1 MNKKNFIKGLLFGL
15 AIFVVKSPGQGNF
28 FSINSPQEE
37 ANAII
42 DSTLSQI
49 DTCIQLHQYAQAIIP
64 IFQLIEYYND
74 TEDYLHMHQYRF
86 LLARI
91 YFILGWYQKAL
102 ANLEYCQVYFR
113 QNERKVDLVRTYH
126 FLSLV
131 YYKLQNQEMASYFL
145 GQCELENPDKN
156 NPLCVHEHMMLNAVI
171 KVGLNDSLSKFDLSK
186 VIKFA
191 KTNAI
196 VDLQFQ
202 SYMFL
207 GDYYK
212 ARNNPIQAC
221 IAYSKSHELTLEM
234 GYLEDIKKLDMSLYD
249 CLKAQGKHEESSN
262 YLLQYIAVND
272 SLNTLKH
279 NENLN
284 KNIAKYEQ
292 KELREER
299 IDLAKNQ
306 RLFELKSRRSN
317 FTLYSLLFSIGAILI
332 GGYLVILFYQQ
343 KLNATNIIHKQNEQ
357 INQQKIKEL
366 ESTLHLQ
373 TMESM
378 ITGQED
384 ERERIAKDLHD
395 SLGGLLSTIKLRFDK
410 LESDSKHNGENNE
423 FNKVHELID
432 IACSEVRNI
441 AHDLKPGALEEL
453 GLIEAVSD
461 LLNRNNRE
469 KGPEIIFQHYG
480 FDFGKNID
488 SSAALQIYRII
499 QELINN
505 SIKHANAQEI
515 LVQLS
520 LSDDILEIIVED
532 DGHGYN
538 ELNIKKGMG
547 LENIKSRV
555 KYLKGDISV
564 SSDSDKGTSTLIHIP
579 IG

>member
-1 MNKKNFIKGLLFGL
+1 MNKKNFIKGLVFSLT
-15 AIFVVKSPGQGNF
+15 IFVVKLHGQGNF

-49 DTCIQLHQYAQAIIP
+49 DTCIKLHQYAQAIIP

-102 ANLEYCQVYFR
+102 ANIEYCQVYFR

-171 KVGLNDSLSKFDLSK
+171 KIGLNDSLSKFDLSK

-249 CLKAQGKHEESSN
+249 CLKAQDKHEESSN
-262 YLLQYIAVND
+262 YLLHYIAVND

>member
-1 MNKKNFIKGLLFGL
+1 
-15 AIFVVKSPGQGNF
+15 
-28 FSINSPQEE
+28 
-37 ANAII
+37 
-42 DSTLSQI
+42 
-49 DTCIQLHQYAQAIIP
+49 
-64 IFQLIEYYND
+64 
-74 TEDYLHMHQYRF
+74 
-86 LLARI
+86 
-91 YFILGWYQKAL
+91 
-102 ANLEYCQVYFR
+102 
-113 QNERKVDLVRTYH
+113 
-126 FLSLV
+126 
-131 YYKLQNQEMASYFL
+131 
-145 GQCELENPDKN
+145 
-156 NPLCVHEHMMLNAVI
+156 
-171 KVGLNDSLSKFDLSK
+171 
-186 VIKFA
+186 
-191 KTNAI
+191 
-196 VDLQFQ
+196 
-202 SYMFL
+202 
-207 GDYYK
+207 
-212 ARNNPIQAC
+212 
-221 IAYSKSHELTLEM
+221 
-234 GYLEDIKKLDMSLYD
+234 
-249 CLKAQGKHEESSN
+249 
-262 YLLQYIAVND
+262 
-272 SLNTLKH
+272 
-279 NENLN
+279 
-284 KNIAKYEQ
+284 
-292 KELREER
+292 
-299 IDLAKNQ
+299 
-306 RLFELKSRRSN
+306 
-317 FTLYSLLFSIGAILI
+317 LFSIGAILI

-410 LESDSKHNGENNE
+410 LESDAKYNGENNE